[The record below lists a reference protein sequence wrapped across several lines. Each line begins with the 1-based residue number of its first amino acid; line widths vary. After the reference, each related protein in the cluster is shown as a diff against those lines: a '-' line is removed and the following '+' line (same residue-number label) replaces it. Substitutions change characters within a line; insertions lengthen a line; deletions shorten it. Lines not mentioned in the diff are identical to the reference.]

1 MHIALQDWGRCCIIY
16 GRRRNCI
23 SGSSPNFFGV
33 QKQCYL
39 FIVPGNHGRTTS
51 LEFLSQEDIKFNL
64 MVSDVGDNADF
75 GPEKV
80 NSEEHL
86 KRLGNADATIVA
98 NWGSNL
104 KGTQLAEYVFEN
116 SPKGSS
122 FYRSSRCRDL
132 EGKIFKNA

>member
-1 MHIALQDWGRCCIIY
+1 
-16 GRRRNCI
+16 
-23 SGSSPNFFGV
+23 
-33 QKQCYL
+33 
-39 FIVPGNHGRTTS
+39 
-51 LEFLSQEDIKFNL
+51 

-116 SPKGSS
+116 SPKALHFIDRADVESRREDFQKCLESISEITDVLSINENECNSLGKAIGLGTLIPEHYDPEIVRGGSKDN
-122 FYRSSRCRDL
+122 CR
-132 EGKIFKNA
+132 